1 MRDVSFLTEL
11 YWFTCVVDLGSYS
24 AAAEQAGVAKS
35 SLSRRGVQLE
45 ERLGVQLLSRSTRK
59 VTMTS
64 AGEDVYRHALDMLGS
79 AQAAQ
84 LSALETLGAPTGLVR
99 IAIPGVLSEWLI
111 GLLSVFQRDYPSVR
125 YELCLEEDIANT
137 AKYIDL
143 HLSLRPPP
151 NDSAEVVVHP
161 LAVLPRV
168 MVASPSL
175 GMGSNPLTSLKAL
188 PDTQLLAYG
197 THLNIQPWALQDSL
211 RTLKTPVFISSNL
224 QTLKQAACAG
234 LGVAYLPLIACQA
247 EIANKTL
254 QVVCIS
260 DLTLPIELNIL
271 MPSFCGI
278 TLTARRLIDAIRENI
293 VSL

>member
-35 SLSRRGVQLE
+35 SLSRRVVQLE

-59 VTMTS
+59 VNMTS
-64 AGEDVYRHALDMLGS
+64 AGEEVYRHALDMLSS

-84 LSALETLGAPTGLVR
+84 LGALESLSAPTGLIR

-111 GLLSVFQRDYPSVR
+111 GLFGVFQRDYPSVR
-125 YELCLEEDIANT
+125 YELCLEEDIAST
-137 AKYIDL
+137 AKHIDL

-151 NDSAEVVVHP
+151 IDSAEVVVHP
-161 LAVLPRV
+161 LVVLPRV

-175 GMGSNPLTSLKAL
+175 CVGLTSKHNLKAL

-197 THLNIQPWALQDSL
+197 THLSIQPWALQNGT
-211 RTLKTPVFISSNL
+211 RMLKTPAFISNNL

-234 LGVAYLPLIACQA
+234 LGVAYLPLMACQS

-254 QVVCIS
+254 QVVCTS
-260 DLTLPIELNIL
+260 DLTLPVELNIL
-271 MPSFCGI
+271 TPSFRGI
-278 TLTARRLIDAIRENI
+278 TLTARRLIESIRENI